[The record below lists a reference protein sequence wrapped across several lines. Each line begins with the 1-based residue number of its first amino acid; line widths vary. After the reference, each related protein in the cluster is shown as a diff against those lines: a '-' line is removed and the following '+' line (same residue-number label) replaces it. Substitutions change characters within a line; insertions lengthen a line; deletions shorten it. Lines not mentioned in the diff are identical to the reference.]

1 MLDFSK
7 RHTSKI
13 FEENEINF
21 LNGLLTALLKIDR
34 CCQMYN
40 RKIDTMK
47 KAKESDSVVQLNL
60 KITNCNLFFI
70 AENNRT
76 YILIYSIY
84 FQEFSNQNI

>member
-13 FEENEINF
+13 FEENEVNF
-21 LNGLLTALLKIDR
+21 LNGLLTATLSIDR

-40 RKIDTMK
+40 RKIETIK

-76 YILIYSIY
+76 YII
-84 FQEFSNQNI
+84 